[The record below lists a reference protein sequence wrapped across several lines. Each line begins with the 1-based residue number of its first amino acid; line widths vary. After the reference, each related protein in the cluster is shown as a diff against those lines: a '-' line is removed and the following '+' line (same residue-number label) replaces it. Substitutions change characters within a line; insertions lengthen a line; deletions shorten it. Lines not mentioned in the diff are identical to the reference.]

1 MRKNGGE
8 TYLTPVV
15 IHGRHPREL
24 NNDFAVTHF
33 RDDGALI
40 SFRASS
46 LQDIRPRLIRQR
58 APIEDEMSI
67 DARLEEDQVD
77 QEEHEWVLNERV
89 CEQMTLF
96 L

>member
-1 MRKNGGE
+1 M
-8 TYLTPVV
+8 

-24 NNDFAVTHF
+24 INDFAVTHF
-33 RDDGALI
+33 HDDGLLI

-46 LQDIRPRLIRQR
+46 LQDILPRLIRQR

-89 CEQMTLF
+89 CEQMALF